1 MKAAVN
7 DSGTSVD
14 VYNFISSLLDAFLN
28 VDTPVVVF
36 DEEQPYSIKNTD

>member
-7 DSGTSVD
+7 DSGTSVI
-14 VYNFISSLLDAFLN
+14 VYNFYSLLDAFLN
-28 VDTPVVVF
+28 NDTPVVVF